1 MKLDG
6 KIKYE
11 EILLLINEWKD
22 IIIGNYMKN
31 IYHYEGLW
39 MFKFNK
45 FNFVFEPGISIWP
58 GSFDPREKNIHSI
71 CIKLRKEIVDKKIIN
86 FNVNQNDR
94 TIIFEF
100 SNKKFLILEIFA
112 KGNLI
117 LCDEN
122 KKIIVLTRP
131 NSFTIHGNIY
141 NINLNNENV
150 ENKFYEW
157 KKINYE
163 IIETKNINNNFS
175 LQYGLEILWNIRKLL
190 IVKKEEIKKNKKEKF
205 TRNQNIENQ
214 IRKIKTNI
222 NELLDNVYKEENN
235 TIINYEIISEIYQK
249 IKILKNKLLGAENAL
264 KLSLKNKIIHKKNK
278 TTKIDLISNKWYHE
292 FHWWFTTKGILVIG
306 GKNADQNEKIVKTY
320 LMDHHIYF
328 HSDEPGSGSF
338 IYMIDKDYDINCD
351 SELDVISQG
360 VLSLSQNWKNNRNG
374 KVYWVFGNQV
384 SKTPPSGE
392 FISKGSFMIKGN
404 RNYISVH
411 QLCLGYCL
419 YNNNELMLGP
429 YNLICKLKTK
439 CIKLVPK
446 ENVKKNNQKDIIKNI
461 SNHLNILKIP
471 DKLYIF
477 SFASFITINDFSEK

>member
-11 EILLLINEWKD
+11 EILHLLHELKK
-22 IIIGNYMKN
+22 IIIGNYIKN

-58 GSFDPREKNIHSI
+58 GTFEPREKNIHSI
-71 CIKLRKEIVDKKIIN
+71 CIKLRKEIVDKKIKN
-86 FNVNQNDR
+86 FLVNQNDR

-100 SNKKFLILEIFA
+100 FNGKFLCLEIFA

-141 NINLNNENV
+141 NINLNLENV
-150 ENKFYEW
+150 ENKYFEW
-157 KKINYE
+157 KKKNYE
-163 IIETKNINNNFS
+163 IIETNIKTENSFTFNN
-175 LQYGLEILWNIRKLL
+175 GLEILWNIRKLKL
-190 IVKKEEIKKNKKEKF
+190 VKTEEIKKNKKKKF
-205 TRNQNIENQ
+205 TKYQNIENQ
-214 IRKIKTNI
+214 IKKIKTNI
-222 NELLDNVYKEENN
+222 NELLENASKEENN
-235 TIINYEIISEIYQK
+235 TIINYESISEIYQK
-249 IKILKNKLLGAENAL
+249 IKILKNKLQGAENAL
-264 KLSLKNKIIHKKNK
+264 KLFTNKVVKKNK
-278 TTKIDLISNKWYHE
+278 SIKIELISNKWYHE
-292 FHWWFTTKGILVIG
+292 FHWWFTIKGILVIG

-320 LMDHHIYF
+320 LMNHHIYF

-338 IYMIDKDYDINCD
+338 IYMIDKDYDIKSD
-351 SELDVISQG
+351 AELDTISQG

-374 KVYWVFGNQV
+374 KVYWVYGNQV

-392 FISKGSFMIKGN
+392 FITKGSFMIKGN

-429 YNLICKLKTK
+429 YNLISKLKTK

-446 ENVKKNNQKDIIKNI
+446 ENVKKNIQKDIIKNI
-461 SNHLNILKIP
+461 LNHFNILKIP

-477 SFASFITINDFSEK
+477 SFASFITLNDFSEK